1 MLKNYPLGVRSKQ
14 VLAALREHGP
24 LSLGVLAQVLYPPM
38 KTRRCQE
45 VVQNLRRM
53 GLVRRFHSYLP
64 ECSGG
69 YYALRKT
76 KPELRVVAEALGAKS
91 NDFEVCF
98 VRGAEIKH
106 GEQCALWA
114 EYLKMQYPQAKV
126 VRDWELRKHPG
137 LAEMFAGDREERD
150 LLPDVVLSFDR
161 WGAQEPVLIAVE
173 VERTRK
179 ESRRLVAK
187 VRSLA
192 MHTQLDGVV
201 YVCADFE
208 IGEALRLAF
217 SSAELAR
224 SRRIGAY
231 ASDFILFSTF
241 DALAGK
247 VGPRCVNAALEV
259 RSIDTWIDAMRAVPV
274 RERSSQI
281 FELPA

>member
-24 LSLGVLAQVLYPPM
+24 LSLGVLAQILYPPM

-45 VVQNLRRM
+45 VVQNLRSM
-53 GLVRRFHSYLP
+53 GLVRRFNSYLP

-69 YYALRKT
+69 FYALRKT
-76 KPELRVVAEALGAKS
+76 RPELRKVAEALGE
-91 NDFEVCF
+91 NFDEFEVCF
-98 VRGAEIKH
+98 IRGAEIKH

-114 EYLKMQYPQAKV
+114 EYLKKQYPQAKV
-126 VRDWELRKHPG
+126 VRDWELGKHPE
-137 LAEMFAGDREERD
+137 LREAFTGDVDERD
-150 LLPDVVLSFDR
+150 LLPDVVLSFKKGR
-161 WGAQEPVLIAVE
+161 VEEPLLIAIE

-179 ESRRLVAK
+179 ESRRLLSK

-192 MHTQLDGVV
+192 MQTQLDGVV

-231 ASDFILFSTF
+231 APDFILFSTF
-241 DALAGK
+241 DALSAK
-247 VGPRCVNAALEV
+247 IGPRCVNARLEM
-259 RSIDTWIDAMRAVPV
+259 RTLEAWIDKMKTVPV
-274 RERSSQI
+274 RERSSLI
-281 FELPA
+281 FESPA